1 MPALT
6 ASNASIIY
14 TIGYEG
20 IDAERVIQLLRENG
34 VQRLIDA
41 RYRPGSRKAGLS
53 KTPLSTALAEVGISY
68 THDRAL
74 GTPPEIMRRLREEGT
89 YDWDAYR
96 DFLLDQTEALDRA
109 ADLAREESVCLLCY
123 EANALECHRRVV
135 ADELADRAGM
145 TVEHIPV
152 VAA

>member
-1 MPALT
+1 M
-6 ASNASIIY
+6 SKKREGVIY

-20 IDAERVIQLLRENG
+20 IDAPRVVELLQENG

-53 KTPLSTALAEVGISY
+53 KTPLSSALAEVGIEY
-68 THDRAL
+68 THNRGL

-96 DFLLDQTEALDRA
+96 DFLLSQTEALEDA
-109 ADLAREESVCLLCY
+109 TELARQETVCLLCY
-123 EANALECHRRVV
+123 EANALECHRRIV
-135 ADELADRAGM
+135 AEELAASASLR
-145 TVEHIPV
+145 VEHIPV
-152 VAA
+152 TPA